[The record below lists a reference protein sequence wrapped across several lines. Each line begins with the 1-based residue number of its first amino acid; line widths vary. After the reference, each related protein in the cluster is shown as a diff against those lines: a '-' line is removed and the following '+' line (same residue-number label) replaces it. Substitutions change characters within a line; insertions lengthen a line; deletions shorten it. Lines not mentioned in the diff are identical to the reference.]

1 MSAED
6 VDVEVLKQRQA
17 VQVYVLAMCQ
27 MFEIDVYDVY
37 SLFSVS
43 DRITFTDEDIASL
56 IDEPQYEQKLPPFSP
71 IVIEGG
77 FRGRSRLN
85 LKLFIIIALVVI
97 LQIDAGRWDDSR
109 KAVPTPT
116 SSATA
121 SATFVPSSATASSA
135 TASATFVPSA
145 TASAAPLGK
154 SVTSYDKFFYRV
166 NNFLDYSNEGS
177 KAFTIVQFIKQNIGI
192 IIFIASSAYNFLG
205 FLYTVESI
213 ILFMILYLQNNNNDF
228 VRPLLITG
236 TAVPFLLFYK
246 YLVDMDRLLPPI
258 SGDQEQLLKDR
269 QVDLSTYKSPQ
280 IWNVGDL
287 DDRIL
292 RLNALLE
299 KLKEDNGIVVPAVA
313 AAGAGAALVLYVPPG
328 AGAVRNR
335 RLSAAKLKIQ
345 NNNDNLIFLVTR
357 FIKKCQEIRN
367 DIVINPIL
375 IGPNYLRSIES
386 LQEGVKWSIAPL
398 VFGIGAQVSQVLR
411 KGNDNITLA
420 RLGGGES
427 YFCWGLSHLV
437 ASVTTILVLLLIVV
451 LVATAISYGIES
463 TENSSI
469 NNPPFWNRIT
479 SVAEIKETFRQII
492 KFIFVGNNI
501 YDHIYL
507 LAERLQEIILEQSM
521 LYLIFE
527 SSAILILIEFV
538 KAFKIIDIIY
548 FIVNLGYN
556 LLGLRWFQSMLQ
568 SGLDPNNLNKMRILI
583 YESVS
588 KKCGNYN
595 FKKKEDIVKIVE
607 LGIKVLV
614 ENIPKVPAADT
625 LIKEENKLILTSLKP
640 IVLDKTKLR
649 IDPKLYTNLQRF
661 KPSRSQPSRKR
672 TASRPSRKRRTAS
685 RPSRSRPS
693 RSRTSPRRVKKTSRA
708 RAKSKRR

>member
-37 SLFSVS
+37 RLFSVS

-56 IDEPQYEQKLPPFSP
+56 IDESPSPSEQKLPPFSP

-116 SSATA
+116 FVPSSATA
-121 SATFVPSSATASSA
+121 SATFVPTPSA

-154 SVTSYDKFFYRV
+154 SVTYWDKLFYRA
-166 NNFLDYSNEGS
+166 NNTLDYSNEGS
-177 KAFTIVQFIKQNIGI
+177 KAFTIIQFIKQEIGI

-258 SGDQEQLLKDR
+258 SEDQEKLLTAR
-269 QVDLSTYKSPQ
+269 QVDLSTYKTPQ

-292 RLNALLE
+292 RLNFLLE
-299 KLKEDNGIVVPAVA
+299 KLKEDNGVVPAVA
-313 AAGAGAALVLYVPPG
+313 AAGAGAALVQYVPPG
-328 AGAVRNR
+328 AGAVRQR
-335 RLSAAKLKIQ
+335 RPSVKIQ
-345 NNNDNLIFLVTR
+345 NNNRNLIFLVER
-357 FIKKCQEIRN
+357 FIKKCQQIRN
-367 DIVINPIL
+367 DIKINPIF

-386 LQEGVKWSIAPL
+386 LQEGVKWSIAPFVL
-398 VFGIGAQVSQVLR
+398 GIGAQVAQGLR
-411 KGNDNITLA
+411 KGNNNITLA

-492 KFIFVGNNI
+492 QFIFVGNNI

-527 SSAILILIEFV
+527 SSSILILIEFV

-708 RAKSKRR
+708 RAKSKRSRR